1 MTPDAGRGTIP
12 GLNEDRK
19 SRGMQCIQMKR
30 ERVVFRV
37 LDLRSFVIELVLI
50 VPGTEA
56 GPRRF
61 VPM

>member
-1 MTPDAGRGTIP
+1 
-12 GLNEDRK
+12 
-19 SRGMQCIQMKR
+19 MKR